1 VAFHQAAVEAG
12 RAILAEPNALK
23 AMVAMAPTV
32 AAVYSHINHV
42 GGDMSFLVRERS
54 GGRPRRRQSVGA
66 DWAASARQYRPLISA
81 FHWKPS
87 HATQRLFSLT

>member
-1 VAFHQAAVEAG
+1 VAFHHAAAEAG

-32 AAVYSHINHV
+32 ATVYPHINHV

-54 GGRPRRRQSVGA
+54 GRVLAVMAAGRAGKVLRQIGLLPLS
-66 DWAASARQYRPLISA
+66 DIAR
-81 FHWKPS
+81 
-87 HATQRLFSLT
+87 